1 MYDIIKRNRN
11 LLTEEF
17 TPENLYPFE
26 VVNVWLAHNKR
37 DRDIPDDDWIHN
49 VLYFYIRNAPD
60 LLMKFM

>member
-26 VVNVWLAHNKR
+26 VVNVWLARNKR
-37 DRDIPDDDWIHN
+37 DPDIPDDDWIHN

-60 LLMKFM
+60 LLKKFM